1 MTLSELTAKSSDEVQ
16 RFEIFTG
23 AGRRRGWNYD
33 EKARI
38 VAERYGSGETVSGVA
53 RRHGLSPQQ
62 RFTWRRLAR
71 RKAQAGEASEALEFA
86 PVVVKAPDSTS
97 STVGSCQDEA
107 GLLGSRVIE
116 IEIGAGHVWI
126 WRGADPRLVSTIIR
140 ALKGEP

>member
-1 MTLSELTAKSSDEVQ
+1 MTISELTAKSRDEVQ

-23 AGRRRGWNYD
+23 AGRRRGWDDD

-38 VAERYGSGETVSGVA
+38 VAESYGSGETVSGVA

-62 RFTWRRLAR
+62 LFTWRRLAR
-71 RKAQAGEASEALEFA
+71 RKTLSGEAGDALEFA
-86 PVVVKAPDSTS
+86 PVVVKAPGSAS

-107 GLLGSRVIE
+107 GLGGSRVVE
-116 IEIGAGHVWI
+116 IETGAGHVWI

>member
-1 MTLSELTAKSSDEVQ
+1 MTISELTAKSSDEVQ

-23 AGRRRGWNYD
+23 AGRRRGWD
-33 EKARI
+33 DDKKARI
-38 VAERYGSGETVSGVA
+38 IAESYVAGESVSGVA

-62 RFTWRRLAR
+62 LFTWRRLAR

-86 PVVVKAPDSTS
+86 PVVVQAPGSGS
-97 STVGSCQDEA
+97 STVGSYQDEA
-107 GLLGSRVIE
+107 GLGGSRVVE
-116 IEIGAGHVWI
+116 IEIGVGHVWI